1 MTYKKR
7 DHPKN
12 QGGLFFGIAF
22 ERYFYSESAV
32 VKIAV
37 HATPIWWSRGES
49 IQSRVRSVEPSR
61 TALFMRGCGELFCI
75 YRRSPA
81 SAKQWNLPRTKKCPP
96 DTFYTSV
103 RTGAVLSIPTI
114 PIHKRN
120 DHQNGGHFFYG
131 GAEGNR
137 TPVRRQ
143 LDKTFSVR
151 RRLFTFPL
159 PGGNSHPQGISSFM
173 MHGTRKA

>member
-32 VKIAV
+32 GKIAV

-96 DTFYTSV
+96 DTFYLTTLGRPFKSRIQKRKTS
-103 RTGAVLSIPTI
+103 
-114 PIHKRN
+114 KRMSFLF
-120 DHQNGGHFFYG
+120 GGRG
-131 GAEGNR
+131 G
-137 TPVRRQ
+137 T
-143 LDKTFSVR
+143 
-151 RRLFTFPL
+151 
-159 PGGNSHPQGISSFM
+159 
-173 MHGTRKA
+173 